1 MGGCGRWHAG
11 GVCGCRRSWTRA
23 SCEASSFPRRGR
35 RLLENALP
43 AAESVFRRICP
54 FSRRGKPISSKFYR
68 LPAARNR
75 FSSDFSPFPP
85 RETVFR
91 RIFSISRRGK
101 AFFGDFS
108 PFPAAGRRFSKVLI
122 GFPRR
127 EGVFEGQRSVSRLIL
142 AFPENF
148 DRFRAA
154 ERRFAKSEIGL
165 AFHFGVSRDRKSA
178 LHFRRQN
185 NEEPSRADLRF

>member
-11 GVCGCRRSWTRA
+11 A
-23 SCEASSFPRRGR
+23 SAAAGEVGRGPPVRPHPSRGGRPQAKISLFPRREG
-35 RLLENALP
+35 
-43 AAESVFRRICP
+43 VFRDFPP

-85 RETVFR
+85 RETVFL
-91 RIFSISRRGK
+91 RIFPISRRGK

-122 GFPRR
+122 GFPPR
-127 EGVFEGQRSVSRLIL
+127 EGVFEGQRSVSRLIF
-142 AFPENF
+142 AFQQSR
-148 DRFRAA
+148 DRFRVSFLRYRNPAIA
-154 ERRFAKSEIGL
+154 L
-165 AFHFGVSRDRKSA
+165 A
-178 LHFRRQN
+178 
-185 NEEPSRADLRF
+185 P

>member
-1 MGGCGRWHAG
+1 MCHLAGKSRPFGRLWALARG

-23 SCEASSFPRRGR
+23 SCEASSFPRREATG
-35 RLLENALP
+35 EDFPLP
-43 AAESVFRRICP
+43 AAESVFRRKSPI
-54 FSRRGKPISSKFYR
+54 SRGGKPISRKFYR
-68 LPAARNR
+68 LPAAGNR

-122 GFPRR
+122 GFPPR
-127 EGVFEGQRSVSRLIL
+127 EGVFEGQRSVSRLIF
-142 AFPENF
+142 AFQKSR
-148 DRFRAA
+148 DRFRVSFS
-154 ERRFAKSEIGL
+154 RFRNPAID
-165 AFHFGVSRDRKSA
+165 FV
-178 LHFRRQN
+178 
-185 NEEPSRADLRF
+185 P

>member
-1 MGGCGRWHAG
+1 MDVVKLVVEGSMERHFLPAAGCCA
-11 GVCGCRRSWTRA
+11 SWTVLFLRHKHR
-23 SCEASSFPRRGR
+23 SI
-35 RLLENALP
+35 ENTIP
-43 AAESVFRRICP
+43 AAESVFRDFPP
-54 FSRRGKPISSKFYR
+54 FSRRGKPISRKFYR
-68 LPAARNR
+68 LPAAGNR

-85 RETVFR
+85 RETVFL

-142 AFPENF
+142 AFQQ
-148 DRFRAA
+148 
-154 ERRFAKSEIGL
+154 
-165 AFHFGVSRDRKSA
+165 SRDRFPAS
-178 LHFRRQN
+178 F
-185 NEEPSRADLRF
+185 SRFSNPMIGLVSYNAIS